1 MKLDNS
7 DYPALFRAADSAS
20 LAAQRGYL
28 RLTKATLVLLVTG
41 AGLAAVSGE
50 FPAAKS
56 GFAAA
61 SAVVL
66 AASLFLSLYQQ
77 SLNLEQVWYGGRAVA
92 ETGRSMMWRYVTG
105 ANPYPMDLA
114 PAEAER
120 KFLADL
126 GSMARERRQL
136 AFGFGGEFAGAPQIS
151 ERMRQARTASL
162 EERKDTYLSER
173 IQDQRRWYGERAKSH
188 RSAGN
193 RYFAVIALSQLL
205 ALATAIA
212 LVHWPG
218 IKIQLTGLFTSLA
231 GALMAWI
238 QVKRHKELV
247 QAYSV
252 AELELS
258 FIQEQAQQVVS
269 DGDLSDFVADA
280 EKAISREHTLWIA
293 KRERS

>member
-1 MKLDNS
+1 MKIDYS

-20 LAAQRGYL
+20 GAAQQGYL
-28 RLTKATLVLLVTG
+28 RLTKATLILLVTG

-56 GFAAA
+56 GFAVA

-66 AASLFLSLYQQ
+66 AASLLLSVYLQ

-105 ANPYPMDLA
+105 ADPFPMDLA

-126 GSMARERRQL
+126 GSMARERKQL
-136 AFGFGGEFAGAPQIS
+136 AFGFGGEFAGEPQIT

-173 IQDQRRWYGERAKSH
+173 IQDQRLWYGKRAKSH
-188 RSAGN
+188 LSAGN
-193 RYFAVIALSQLL
+193 RYFTVIALSQLL
-205 ALATAIA
+205 ALASAIA
-212 LVHWPG
+212 LVHWPDA
-218 IKIQLTGLFTSLA
+218 KIQLTGVFASLA
-231 GALMAWI
+231 SALMAWI

-258 FIQEQAQQVVS
+258 FVQEQAEQIVS
-269 DGDLSDFVADA
+269 DRDLSDFVADA

-293 KRERS
+293 KRDRI